1 MTSKIN
7 WQIVISYWSM
17 LRARML
23 VCEKPNLC
31 NFKDLEKKIEK
42 LEKRIELIL
51 EAEVSMD
58 KDKLRRAITEL
69 VKENEDLKRKDFA
82 KDKEIKKSKDELS
95 KMKTKFIRQTK
106 KLENMMKTRKGHGA
120 TSTTEEL
127 EKNLFAEKGPQDQ
140 TLSLLHNTSIPPT
153 LDFRTSS
160 LKFHYA
166 GIENIIF
173 LSIRTVE

>member
-1 MTSKIN
+1 
-7 WQIVISYWSM
+7 
-17 LRARML
+17 ML
-23 VCEKPNLC
+23 VCDYPSLP
-31 NFKDLEKKIEK
+31 NFKELEKKIEK

-51 EAEVSMD
+51 EAEVSLD

-82 KDKEIKKSKDELS
+82 KNKELKKSKDELS
-95 KMKTKFIRQTK
+95 KMKTKIIRQTK

-127 EKNLFAEKGPQDQ
+127 EKNLFAEIGLPEQ

-166 GIENIIF
+166 GIEEMIF
-173 LSIRTVE
+173 LSLRIVE